1 MSCART
7 ARWLISA
14 SAVFGGFALA
24 VAPVADADEPV
35 VTAVM
40 VDGSPVVGRTLRA
53 TYIVTGDPV
62 PTVEFQWL
70 RCPKSGPCVPIEL
83 ATEDSYVVADVDL
96 GHSLAVRVRAENL
109 DGDDA
114 ARSRLTAV
122 VTATP
127 PDLTGVTILG
137 SAVAGQ
143 TLTAEATVTGEPTP
157 MLEYQWLRCIDIQPC
172 EPIELATGV
181 SYVVAPADVTHRLAV
196 SVKAVNLMGNDV
208 SESPRTAA
216 VQAPP
221 NIATLTIAGNA
232 VVGQT
237 LTAEVAATGTPPP
250 TPAYQWLRCD
260 PLLPPACQPI
270 DGGTAKSYVVAD
282 ADAGRR
288 LAVRV
293 TAVNEVGRDT
303 EDSQPTNV
311 VPERRFDQ
319 SGTLAASPLT
329 GSAQGSL
336 TAALRY
342 LRPFPV
348 IRVKGW
354 LADGGARISL
364 LRVKAP
370 RESKVVVKCDRSGC
384 PLRRR
389 SVGVGRVRAL
399 ERFLRAGTR
408 ITIRVTR
415 PGLVGKYV
423 RVVIRDGL
431 APRRRDACLL
441 PGGTEPATCPPV

>member
-1 MSCART
+1 V
-7 ARWLISA
+7 SA
-14 SAVFGGFALA
+14 SAVFASFALA
-24 VAPVADADEPV
+24 VAPAADADEPV
-35 VTAVM
+35 VTDVTIL
-40 VDGSPVVGRTLRA
+40 GSPIVGRTLTA
-53 TYIVTGDPV
+53 EFSVTGDPA
-62 PTVEFQWL
+62 PRVELRWL
-70 RCPKSGPCVPIEL
+70 RCGNGAPPCAPIEF
-83 ATEDSYVVADVDL
+83 ATGDSYVVSDADL
-96 GHSLAVRVRAENL
+96 GHSLAVRVRAVNPEGE
-109 DGDDA
+109 DVE
-114 ARSRLTAV
+114 RSALTAPV
-122 VTATP
+122 AATP

-143 TLTAEATVTGEPTP
+143 TLTADVTVTGEPAP
-157 MLEYQWLRCIDIQPC
+157 KLEYQWLRCIDDLQPC

-181 SYVVAPADVTHRLAV
+181 SYVVSEADVTHLLAV
-196 SVKAVNLMGNDV
+196 SVRAVNLGGDDMG
-208 SESPRTAA
+208 ESPRTAP
-216 VQAPP
+216 VGSRPEV
-221 NIATLTIAGNA
+221 ATVTIAGDA
-232 VVGQT
+232 VMGQT
-237 LTAEVAATGTPPP
+237 LTANITATGS
-250 TPAYQWLRCD
+250 PAPEVRFQWLRCD

-293 TAVNEVGRDT
+293 TAENAAGRDT
-303 EDSQPTNV
+303 EESQPTDV

-319 SGTLAASPLT
+319 AGTLSASPLT
-329 GSAQGSL
+329 GAAQGSL

-348 IRVKGW
+348 VRVKGW

-370 RESKVVVKCDRSGC
+370 RESKVVVKCERSGC

-423 RVVIRDGL
+423 RLVIRDGL
-431 APRRRDACLL
+431 APMRRDACLL
-441 PGGTEPATCPPV
+441 PGRTQPATCPPV